1 MRVVVATHNAHKVA
15 ELQRIL
21 EQQLPGIQL
30 EAYDGPTPVEDG
42 GTFAANALIKARAA
56 AAHTGL
62 PAIADDSGVSVEAL
76 GGEPGVDSA
85 HYSGRR
91 DDRANLRLV
100 LKNLADEKH
109 RVAAFTCAAALVDPG
124 EDPVFEHVELGVW
137 PGTIARE
144 EAGVGGFGAVIRRSR
159 CRTSR
164 PRSIGTVGMA
174 PGCDGSHSVWAAKGM
189 TTFRPRLHDFVV
201 METLQ
206 DIHTAS
212 VRYRNPLLNRSA
224 DTIARL
230 LSALSRRMPG
240 WTVAA

>member
-21 EQQLPGIQL
+21 EQQLPGIRL
-30 EAYDGPTPVEDG
+30 EAYDGPAPVEDG
-42 GTFAANALIKARAA
+42 GTFATNALIKARAA

-91 DDRANLRLV
+91 DERANLRLV
-100 LKNLADEKH
+100 LTNLGDETH
-109 RVAAFTCAAALVDPG
+109 RAAAFTCAAALVDPG

-144 EAGVGGFGAVIRRSR
+144 EAGGGGFGYDPIFVPEGHDVTSAELTADEKNAISHRARAFTALAAVLR
-159 CRTSR
+159 
-164 PRSIGTVGMA
+164 
-174 PGCDGSHSVWAAKGM
+174 
-189 TTFRPRLHDFVV
+189 
-201 METLQ
+201 E
-206 DIHTAS
+206 
-212 VRYRNPLLNRSA
+212 RYR
-224 DTIARL
+224 
-230 LSALSRRMPG
+230 
-240 WTVAA
+240 